1 MKRRK
6 GVYRRLREGREAYQ
20 FCSILCRSLLRDF
33 DFPTYLGDPAPEPS
47 VTSSLV
53 RELLQTAPRKVW
65 ERCSR
70 LNPDYKAEN
79 KGIFDLGSAAHAEF
93 VGEGAEIVIVDA
105 ADWRTKVAKETRA
118 AAYAAGKTPIKIAD
132 WRRVKA
138 MAEAAKKQFSQHRQL
153 RDILT
158 VRAVETY
165 REASIFWHEAGA
177 TCRCRPDL
185 YVGGALPAII
195 HYKTTGINLNPYT
208 LSKYAASLGWE
219 LIAAHYAAGVRALT
233 GKTPCQYFAVQETVP
248 PYLCLVAELDQAFLE
263 LGQQRRKRAL
273 FTWEWCLRENKW
285 PAWPNGTVVLEA
297 PAWHENDQIKQ
308 RDDEQDAIDAGSDL
322 LLQADDWK

>member
-1 MKRRK
+1 MSETTFDSLPIL
-6 GVYRRLREGREAYQ
+6 VEGM
-20 FCSILCRSLLRDF
+20 
-33 DFPTYLGDPAPEPS
+33 DFPSYLKDPAPSPS
-47 VTSSLV
+47 LTSSLV
-53 RELLQTAPRKVW
+53 RDLLQTAPRKVW
-65 ERCSR
+65 ENCSR
-70 LNPDYKAEN
+70 LNPDYKE
-79 KGIFDLGSAAHAEF
+79 KKKDIFDLGSAAHAQF
-93 VGEGAEIVIVDA
+93 IGEGAEIVVVDA
-105 ADWRTKVAKETRA
+105 DDWRTKIAKEAKA
-118 AAYAAGKTPIKIAD
+118 AAYKAGMTPIKIAD
-132 WRRVKA
+132 MRRVEA
-138 MAEAAKKQFSQHRQL
+138 MAKAAKEQFGLHPQL

-185 YVGGALPAII
+185 YVGGGSPAII
-195 HYKTTGINLNPYT
+195 HYKTTGTTLNPWT

-233 GKTPCQYFAVQETVP
+233 GKTPCQYFAVQETSP

-273 FTWEWCLRENKW
+273 YIWEWCLREDKW
-285 PAWPNGTVVLEA
+285 PTWPPGTVVLEA
-297 PAWHENDQIKQ
+297 PPWHENDQIKQ
-308 RDDEQDAIDAGSDL
+308 RDDETDAIEAGSDL